1 MAENKSKEQ
10 EDLERFRAKYPD
22 LDIQITPKEERS
34 QHRIYV
40 GSHPPVA
47 KMPKRDEDTRQ

>member
-22 LDIQITPKEERS
+22 LDIQLTPEEERPE
-34 QHRIYV
+34 HRIYI
-40 GSHPPVA
+40 GKPPVA
-47 KMPKRDEDTRQ
+47 SEPKRKGTKDD